1 MAAPGAATRA
11 KEKLAE
17 YRRKRNFAT
26 TPEPPGEAAPAPAG
40 RSFVVQKHDATRLHY
55 DFRLEME
62 GVLRSWAVPKG
73 PSLDPADK
81 RLAVETED
89 HPVEYG
95 GFEGVI
101 PPNEYGA
108 GPVVLWDRG
117 TWEPEGDPV
126 AGYRAGRLKFR
137 LDGEKLRGSWALVK
151 TRGRDRRS
159 ADRSWLLFK
168 LKDDEARPDVDI
180 AASRPESVESGRT
193 IDDVAAGRAAR
204 KREAKRKPAKENV
217 VAGVRL
223 THPDRVLY
231 DPPGTTK
238 LDLATYY
245 VGVESRMLPHL
256 EGRPLVLVRCPD
268 GAHRECF
275 FQKHAGRYVPD
286 ALRRVEIRE
295 AKKTGEY
302 LVADDLAGLVGLV
315 QMGVLEIHGWG
326 SRAERLEQPD
336 RLVFDIDPD
345 EGLPWERVATAARLL
360 RERLEALDFAT
371 FLESTGGKG
380 LHVVVPLRPDAGWE
394 EAKAFAQGL
403 AFDVVRAEPAAYV
416 AEASK
421 ARRKGKVFIDYL
433 RNYRGASAIVPYSTR
448 ARAGAPIAMPLS
460 WDELGKNPLADSWTI
475 RNAVQRLR
483 EADPWREFFSSRQRL
498 TASRIRSVG
507 KAESTKPPGS

>member
-1 MAAPGAATRA
+1 VRI
-11 KEKLAE
+11 EK
-17 YRRKRNFAT
+17 
-26 TPEPPGEAAPAPAG
+26 
-40 RSFVVQKHDATRLHY
+40 
-55 DFRLEME
+55 
-62 GVLRSWAVPKG
+62 
-73 PSLDPADK
+73 
-81 RLAVETED
+81 TED
-89 HPVEYG
+89 
-95 GFEGVI
+95 
-101 PPNEYGA
+101 PPRRPG
-108 GPVVLWDRG
+108 
-117 TWEPEGDPV
+117 
-126 AGYRAGRLKFR
+126 K
-137 LDGEKLRGSWALVK
+137 SVK
-151 TRGRDRRS
+151 
-159 ADRSWLLFK
+159 
-168 LKDDEARPDVDI
+168 
-180 AASRPESVESGRT
+180 
-193 IDDVAAGRAAR
+193 
-204 KREAKRKPAKENV
+204 AKTEEV

-245 VGVESRMLPHL
+245 VAVEGRMMPHL

-286 ALRRVEIRE
+286 ALRRVEIHE

-336 RLVFDIDPD
+336 RLVFDVDPD
-345 EGLPWERVATAARLL
+345 EGLPWERVAAAARLL

-448 ARAGAPIAMPLS
+448 ARAGAPVAMPLS
-460 WDELGKNPLADSWTI
+460 WDELGKNPLAGSWTI
-475 RNAVQRLR
+475 GNAAQRLR
-483 EADPWREFFSSRQRL
+483 QPDPWQEFFSSRQRL
-498 TASRIRSVG
+498 TASRVRAVG
-507 KAESTKPPGS
+507 KAESTKAPRS